1 MKSRL
6 CLWKHELNMFVFFSL
21 GDPAPRCPPPR
32 SLEKPLMGG
41 IIMQTGE
48 LVVRVYATAAQLP
61 LEGATV
67 VVTTKEEN
75 GKFSLI
81 SLQKTDRS
89 GMTEPILVPTPDTID
104 STQQNPPEC
113 PYRDCEVWA
122 EHPGFLVQRVEG
134 VQVFPGV
141 TTRQDME
148 LIPLGEGEHPLG

>member
-1 MKSRL
+1 
-6 CLWKHELNMFVFFSL
+6 
-21 GDPAPRCPPPR
+21 
-32 SLEKPLMGG
+32 
-41 IIMQTGE
+41 MQTGE

-75 GKFSLI
+75 GKFALI

-89 GMTEPILVPTPDTID
+89 GMTAPIIIQTPDAID
-104 STQQNPPEC
+104 STRQDPEESPFRYC
-113 PYRDCEVWA
+113 DVWA

-134 VQVFPGV
+134 VQIFPKV

-148 LIPLGEGEHPLG
+148 LIPLGEGEHPLGYVDTRDISAQNL